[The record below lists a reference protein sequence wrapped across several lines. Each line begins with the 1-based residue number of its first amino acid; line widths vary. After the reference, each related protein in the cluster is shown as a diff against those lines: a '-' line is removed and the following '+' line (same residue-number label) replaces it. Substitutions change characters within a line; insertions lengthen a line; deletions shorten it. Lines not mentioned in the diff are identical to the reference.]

1 MKKCF
6 SFLLTLLVLLA
17 VPVSAF
23 AGDDVFTP
31 AQKAYYKNLGLQG
44 TTVNV
49 YNWGEY
55 ISEGQED
62 AMNTVKEFERLTG
75 AKVNYTNF
83 ESNENMYS
91 KLSGGGVSYDVIIP
105 SDYMIQRL
113 LEEDMLLP
121 LDYSNIP
128 NYDKYIAPDCK
139 GLYFDP
145 QQKYTVCYN
154 IGTTVLIYNK
164 KLVKEAPKSWSV
176 LWDEQYRDKVLMFNN
191 SRDAFAL
198 AQFML
203 GQDLNTTSEE
213 DWNAAAELLAKQKDA
228 VHPVYVMDEVFN
240 LMESG
245 EYAFATYYAGDYI
258 LMQDNNPDLGCC
270 FPEEGVNLFYDAMCV
285 PKCTQNKKGAEAFIN
300 FMQEPQV
307 ALANQE
313 YIYYA
318 SPNLAGGREY
328 LVQLANSVPST
339 ANVASYA
346 KIVKEQF
353 YLRTLIQ
360 TAREIMDDAAS
371 GEGDAS
377 SILDAAEQKIY
388 DIRQGKDTGGPTKVS
403 EVIVNGVY
411 DRLGK
416 LTGEDKEKYKGIPT
430 GFGLL
435 DTYITGLNKSA
446 FILIGARPA
455 MGKTSFALNLASN
468 VSMMARKKCV
478 FFSLEMT
485 KEQLAERLL
494 ASQAGVPSHK
504 LRTGE
509 LDNDEWV
516 RLGNAA
522 GQFNDV
528 ELYLDDTSSITVPEI
543 KSRVRRMKDV
553 DVIMIDYLGL
563 IKSATRKENRVQEV
577 SEITRQLKML
587 AKDLMIPVICCAQ
600 LARSTEGR
608 GKSHKPQLS
617 DLRESGSIEQDADIV
632 MFLYRED
639 YYRSEVDEDK
649 QDDIDEN
656 HTELIVAKN
665 RHGATGSIEM
675 TFDKEFTRFRA
686 VDKTANAF

>member
-1 MKKCF
+1 MRF
-6 SFLLTLLVLLA
+6 
-17 VPVSAF
+17 
-23 AGDDVFTP
+23 
-31 AQKAYYKNLGLQG
+31 
-44 TTVNV
+44 
-49 YNWGEY
+49 
-55 ISEGQED
+55 
-62 AMNTVKEFERLTG
+62 
-75 AKVNYTNF
+75 
-83 ESNENMYS
+83 
-91 KLSGGGVSYDVIIP
+91 
-105 SDYMIQRL
+105 
-113 LEEDMLLP
+113 
-121 LDYSNIP
+121 
-128 NYDKYIAPDCK
+128 
-139 GLYFDP
+139 
-145 QQKYTVCYN
+145 
-154 IGTTVLIYNK
+154 
-164 KLVKEAPKSWSV
+164 
-176 LWDEQYRDKVLMFNN
+176 
-191 SRDAFAL
+191 
-198 AQFML
+198 
-203 GQDLNTTSEE
+203 
-213 DWNAAAELLAKQKDA
+213 
-228 VHPVYVMDEVFN
+228 
-240 LMESG
+240 
-245 EYAFATYYAGDYI
+245 
-258 LMQDNNPDLGCC
+258 
-270 FPEEGVNLFYDAMCV
+270 
-285 PKCTQNKKGAEAFIN
+285 NKKGNLPRSISGGFSYFAVFPRGHPRNFAEI
-300 FMQEPQV
+300 
-307 ALANQE
+307 
-313 YIYYA
+313 
-318 SPNLAGGREY
+318 AGKVTRVGKPAGNRD
-328 LVQLANSVPST
+328 
-339 ANVASYA
+339 
-346 KIVKEQF
+346 
-353 YLRTLIQ
+353 LRHGFAPVRQQHTGK
-360 TAREIMDDAAS
+360 R
-371 GEGDAS
+371 
-377 SILDAAEQKIY
+377 DAAEQKIY

-435 DTYITGLNKSA
+435 DTYITGLNKSD

-665 RHGATGSIEM
+665 RHGATGTIEM